1 MHVDLSQSRA
11 DLRRYGLKL
20 RILLGHPEP
29 DLEVARKAKAKIQPP
44 LSIVGIIDTGS
55 SITVINPQVASTC
68 GLRQTGT
75 VLVAAVGAKPVSQPE
90 FAASI
95 KFPDQPLAGIATLR
109 VVACP
114 LPAQEGV
121 ACLLGR
127 DILERWRLSYDGRTG
142 EVTVDD

>member
-11 DLRRYGLKL
+11 DLRRNGLKL
-20 RILLGHPEP
+20 RILIGHPDIDVE
-29 DLEVARKAKAKIQPP
+29 AAKRANAKLQPP
-44 LSIVGIIDTGS
+44 QSIVGIIDTGS
-55 SITVINPQVASTC
+55 SITVINPQVAETC

-75 VLVAAVGAKPVSQPE
+75 VPVAAVGSKPLARPE

-95 KFPDQPLAGIATLR
+95 RFPEHRLTGFDTLR
-109 VVACP
+109 VVVCP
-114 LPAQEGV
+114 LPAQEGI

>member
-11 DLRRYGLKL
+11 DLRRNGLKL
-20 RILLGHPEP
+20 RIIIGHPRP
-29 DLEVARKAKAKIQPP
+29 DIEAAQQAHAHLPP
-44 LSIVGIIDTGS
+44 AQSIVGIIDTGS
-55 SITVINPQVASTC
+55 SVTVINPQVAETC
-68 GLRQTGT
+68 ALRQIGT
-75 VLVAAVGAKPVSQPE
+75 TNVAAVGAKPAPRPE

-95 KFPDQPLAGIATLR
+95 SFPEHPLTGFDILR

-114 LPAQEGV
+114 LPGQEGI

>member
-11 DLRRYGLKL
+11 DLRRNGLKL
-20 RILLGHPEP
+20 RILIGHPEA
-29 DLEVARKAKAKIQPP
+29 DVEAAKRAKAKIQPP
-44 LSIVGIIDTGS
+44 QSIVGIIDTGS
-55 SITVINPQVASTC
+55 SITVINPQVAATC

-75 VLVAAVGAKPVSQPE
+75 TRVAAVGAQPVSQPE

-95 KFPDQPLAGIATLR
+95 KFPDHPLVGFETLR
-109 VVACP
+109 VVACA

>member
-11 DLRRYGLKL
+11 DLRRNGLKL
-20 RILLGHPEP
+20 RILIGHPEP
-29 DLEVARKAKAKIQPP
+29 DLEAAKKAKAKIQPP

-55 SITVINPQVASTC
+55 SVTVVNPQVAETC

-75 VLVAAVGAKPVSQPE
+75 TLVVAVGSNPVSRPE

-95 KFPDQPLAGIATLR
+95 KFPDHPLAGFETLK

-114 LPAQEGV
+114 LPAQEGI

-142 EVTVDD
+142 EVAVDD